1 MQWNNGKSSKIT
13 KRLLGTLGASL
24 LKNMLA
30 GKRLIR
36 AFEGAIKEA
45 QRHEWSDTVATQA
58 NIHGR
63 DTIRAGQD
71 F

>member
-1 MQWNNGKSSKIT
+1 MLMAKLCS
-13 KRLLGTLGASL
+13 SL

>member
-1 MQWNNGKSSKIT
+1 
-13 KRLLGTLGASL
+13 
-24 LKNMLA
+24 MLA

-45 QRHEWSDTVATQA
+45 QRHEWSDTVAPQA